1 MKKILL
7 FIALCGVV
15 AGSAMAEKADSNKPT
30 EIFADSASDDDVK
43 QIRTLT
49 GNVILTRGTLVMKA
63 GKAVLRVDP
72 EGYQFVTFT
81 ATPGTVATFRQKRD
95 GGPDLWVE
103 GQAERIEYDSKT
115 ETVTFT
121 GAAVLRRYKG
131 AQLNDET
138 AGSVITYNGSNDTFS
153 VDGGPGSRT
162 AANPSGR
169 VRAMLTPVPKADA
182 PAPAPVAPAPL
193 RPSGQLGEGR
203 P

>member
-7 FIALCGVV
+7 FIALCGIV
-15 AGSAMAEKADSNKPT
+15 AGTAFAEKADSNKPT

-95 GGPDLWVE
+95 GGDLWVE
-103 GQAERIEYDSKT
+103 GQAERIEYDNKT
-115 ETVTFT
+115 EVVKLFSKAKLARLESTRVTDEVEGAFISYDSRKEFFAVENTAT
-121 GAAVLRRYKG
+121 GESKP
-131 AQLNDET
+131 
-138 AGSVITYNGSNDTFS
+138 
-153 VDGGPGSRT
+153 GG
-162 AANPSGR
+162 GR
-169 VRAMLTPVPKADA
+169 VRMVIQPSNKPSTPAA
-182 PAPAPVAPAPL
+182 P
-193 RPSGQLGEGR
+193 GK
-203 P
+203 